1 MNEHVKVSQQQKDTS
16 TQNDLTA
23 KVGVRL
29 TPREKS
35 TTSRWGSMKRLFRV
49 G

>member
-1 MNEHVKVSQQQKDTS
+1 MNEHAKVSQQQKDTS
-16 TQNDLTA
+16 AQTDLTA

-35 TTSRWGSMKRLFRV
+35 TGSPWSSVKRLFRV
-49 G
+49 A